1 MTPEPQLVVC
11 RYRETTTTVLGARGD
26 SLEGR
31 GGSSGRAKIEHRTDT
46 DRFVREFAASP
57 VIASAWRSVIPLRV
71 DSVEISGAD

>member
-11 RYRETTTTVLGARGD
+11 RYRETTTAVLGARGD
-26 SLEGR
+26 SLEG
-31 GGSSGRAKIEHRTDT
+31 GIARAKIEHRTDT